1 MRSQQPKLE
10 RTWDSNNVQSQWHTA
25 LEASKIVDD
34 LVKEAR
40 KLNYNSDMKKLLK
53 NAEHLVG
60 ILGSAEVRARQLHK
74 PYLANKPREELKN
87 AIDYAEKMLMILRL
101 TQ

>member
-1 MRSQQPKLE
+1 MQISF
-10 RTWDSNNVQSQWHTA
+10 HTA
-25 LEASKIVDD
+25 LEASVIVDN

-40 KLNYNSDMKKLLK
+40 KLNYNPDMRKLLK

-60 ILGSAEVRARQLHK
+60 VLGSAEVRARQLHK
-74 PYLANKPREELKN
+74 PYLANKAREELRN

>member
-1 MRSQQPKLE
+1 MQSQLRKLE
-10 RTWDSNNVQSQWHTA
+10 KTWDSSNVEWHTA
-25 LEASKIVDD
+25 LEASRVVDN
-34 LVKEAR
+34 LKQEAR
-40 KLNYNSDMKKLLK
+40 KLNFNSDMNKLLK

-60 ILGSAEVRARQLHK
+60 LLGSAEVRARQLHK

-87 AIDYAEKMLMILRL
+87 AIDYCDKMLLILRL

>member
-1 MRSQQPKLE
+1 MQMSF
-10 RTWDSNNVQSQWHTA
+10 HTA
-25 LEASKIVDD
+25 LEASSIVDK
-34 LVKEAR
+34 LKNEAR
-40 KLNYNSDMKKLLK
+40 KLNYNADMKKLLK

-60 ILGSAEVRARQLHK
+60 VLGSAEVRARQLHK
-74 PYLANKPREELKN
+74 PYLANKAREELTH